1 MTQDSLAILSKA
13 ASPLRSAAALQIGHA
28 RLHNALAR
36 RPQSTP
42 PIWLMRQA
50 GRYHKHYQALREKYS
65 FMDLCKR
72 PELAAEVALGPVLDF
87 DFDAAILFSD
97 LLFPLEALGMG
108 LEYTDRGPQLEWR
121 LNEQT
126 ISQLRSVEEARP
138 HLLFQGDAVRATRE
152 RLPSNRSL
160 IGFAGGPW
168 TLFAYAV
175 EGSHKGSLIESKKL
189 IALFPRFCEVMVPL
203 LARSIELQL
212 NSGAELVMIFDTAA
226 GELSP
231 NVFKAEIVPQLR
243 VLTEKVS
250 FESLSKEP
258 RSGEMFIEN
267 QHELPPGRSFRSE
280 TDSAFAHKW
289 AQRGDG
295 SDRFYKHRI
304 PTGLFPEASIGYYS
318 KGTQPAHLR
327 HALFT
332 DGFAGIGV
340 DHRWDLREAFDLFP
354 KGFVQGNFDQALLLC
369 EPAELKRQLRGYLEP
384 LVNHSRAG
392 WVCGLGH
399 GVLPDTPED
408 NVKLFVDTIRER
420 CK

>member
-126 ISQLRSVEEARP
+126 ISQLRSVEEAWP

-152 RLPSNRSL
+152 RLPSSRSL

-258 RSGEMFIEN
+258 RSGEV
-267 QHELPPGRSFRSE
+267 L
-280 TDSAFAHKW
+280 
-289 AQRGDG
+289 
-295 SDRFYKHRI
+295 HRI

>member
-13 ASPLRSAAALQIGHA
+13 ASPLRSAAALQIGNA
-28 RLHNALAR
+28 RFQNALAR
-36 RPQSTP
+36 RSQSSP

-152 RLPSNRSL
+152 RLPSSRSL

-258 RSGEMFIEN
+258 RSGEVFIEN
-267 QHELPPGRSFRSE
+267 QHELPPGSSFRSE

-304 PTGLFPEASIGYYS
+304 PTGLFPDASIGYYS

>member
-1 MTQDSLAILSKA
+1 MSSIAIQG
-13 ASPLRSAAALQIGHA
+13 QIGSA
-28 RLHNALAR
+28 RFQNALAR
-36 RPQSTP
+36 RSQSTP

-50 GRYHKHYQALREKYS
+50 GRYHKHYQALRAKYS

-126 ISQLRSVEEARP
+126 ISQLRSVEEAWP
-138 HLLFQGDAVRATRE
+138 HLLFQGDAVHATRE
-152 RLPSNRSL
+152 RLPSSRSL
-160 IGFAGGPW
+160 IGFIGGPW

-189 IALFPRFCEVMVPL
+189 LELFPRFCEVMIPL
-203 LARSIELQL
+203 LARNIELQMD
-212 NSGAELVMIFDTAA
+212 SGAELVMIFDTAA

-231 NVFKAEIVPQLR
+231 NVFKAEIIPQLR

-267 QHELPPGRSFRSE
+267 QHELPPGSSFRSE

-289 AQRGDG
+289 AQREDG

-304 PTGLFPEASIGYYS
+304 PTGFFPEASIGYYS

-327 HALFT
+327 QALFT
-332 DGFAGIGV
+332 EGGFAGIGI
-340 DHRWDLREAFDLFP
+340 DHRWDLREALHLFSRS
-354 KGFVQGNFDQALLLC
+354 FVQGNFDQALLLC
-369 EPAELKRQLRGYLEP
+369 ERAELKRQLRCYLEP
-384 LVNHSRAG
+384 LVHHSRDG

-399 GVLPDTPED
+399 GVLPGTPED
-408 NVKLFVDTIRER
+408 NVKLFVDTVRESFQNRER
-420 CK
+420 